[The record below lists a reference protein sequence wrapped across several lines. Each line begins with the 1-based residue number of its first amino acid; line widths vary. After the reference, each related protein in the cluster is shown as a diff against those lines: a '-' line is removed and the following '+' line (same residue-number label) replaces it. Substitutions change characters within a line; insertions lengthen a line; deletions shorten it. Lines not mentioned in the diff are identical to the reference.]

1 MPQGDWLVGGDRH
14 AVGAERIYEAAAE
27 LISRDGLDA
36 FDMDALAARLH
47 CSRATIYR
55 HAGGKAVIRD
65 VIIAGAAHRIV
76 DTVREVVDGLT
87 GPDRVLT
94 AISTALAQIRSD
106 PLSRLVIATGHV
118 ASATTQLTDSPV
130 LASLAR
136 DLAGL
141 TDEEHTAAEW
151 IVRVVLS
158 LLFWPGNDAQAEQQM
173 LQEFVAPAFTPPA
186 RPPLH

>member
-65 VIIAGAAHRIV
+65 AVIAGAAHRIV

-130 LASLAR
+130 LANLAR
-136 DLAGL
+136 DLTGL
-141 TDEEHTAAEW
+141 TDEEHIAAEW

-158 LLFWPGNDAQAEQQM
+158 LLLWPGNDAQAEQQM